1 MKIYFH
7 DLKDI
12 RNDKRFVV
20 EQSDETP
27 VSTKHIPS
35 VKLLSRNDRTIILKS
50 EEDKMMEQKKQE
62 LVRRIQEIGE
72 SLIKNAESIVGSEKY
87 LKNIYISVN
96 LNDQEEP
103 YVEVTKEFLPEKFIE
118 RTGGFVD

>member
-27 VSTKHIPS
+27 ASTKHIPS

-72 SLIKNAESIVGSEKY
+72 SLIKNAESIVGNEQYVKSI
-87 LKNIYISVN
+87 NIYADISTTKD
-96 LNDQEEP
+96 LS
-103 YVEVTKEFLPEKFIE
+103 VEVTKEFWPEKFIE
-118 RTGGFVD
+118 RTGDFVD

>member
-27 VSTKHIPS
+27 ASTKHIPS
-35 VKLLSRNDRTIILKS
+35 VKLLSRNDRRIILKS

-62 LVRRIQEIGE
+62 LVRCIQDIGE

-103 YVEVTKEFLPEKFIE
+103 SVEVTKEFLPEKFIE
-118 RTGGFVD
+118 RTVDFVK

>member
-27 VSTKHIPS
+27 ASTKHIPS
-35 VKLLSRNDRTIILKS
+35 VKLLSRNDRRIILKS

-72 SLIKNAESIVGSEKY
+72 SLIKNAESIVGNEQYVKSI
-87 LKNIYISVN
+87 NIYADISTTKD
-96 LNDQEEP
+96 LS
-103 YVEVTKEFLPEKFIE
+103 VEVTKEFWPEKFIE
-118 RTGGFVD
+118 RTGIL

>member
-27 VSTKHIPS
+27 ASTKHIPS
-35 VKLLSRNDRTIILKS
+35 VKLLSRNDRRIILKS

-62 LVRRIQEIGE
+62 LTRCIREIGE

-103 YVEVTKEFLPEKFIE
+103 SIEVTKEFLPEKFIE
-118 RTGGFVD
+118 RTGDFSK

>member
-27 VSTKHIPS
+27 ASTKHIPS
-35 VKLLSRNDRTIILKS
+35 VKLLSRNDRRIILKS

-72 SLIKNAESIVGSEKY
+72 SLIKNAESIVGNEQYVKSI
-87 LKNIYISVN
+87 NIYADISTTKD
-96 LNDQEEP
+96 LS
-103 YVEVTKEFLPEKFIE
+103 VEVTKEFWPEKFIE
-118 RTGGFVD
+118 RTGDFVD

>member
-1 MKIYFH
+1 MKIYLH

-27 VSTKHIPS
+27 ASTKHIPS
-35 VKLLSRNDRTIILKS
+35 VKLLSRNDRTIFLKS
-50 EEDKMMEQKKQE
+50 EEDKTMEQKKQE

-72 SLIKNAESIVGSEKY
+72 SLIKNAESIVGSEQYIKSID
-87 LKNIYISVN
+87 IYASISTSE
-96 LNDQEEP
+96 DP
-103 YVEVTKEFLPEKFIE
+103 TIRIDKEFWPEKFIE
-118 RTGGFVD
+118 RTGDFVD

>member
-27 VSTKHIPS
+27 ASTKHIPS

-50 EEDKMMEQKKQE
+50 EEDRMMEQKKHE
-62 LVRRIQEIGE
+62 LVRCIQDIGE

-103 YVEVTKEFLPEKFIE
+103 SVEVTKEFLPEKFIE
-118 RTGGFVD
+118 RTGDFVK

>member
-27 VSTKHIPS
+27 ASTKHIPS

-62 LVRRIQEIGE
+62 LVRCIQDIGE

-103 YVEVTKEFLPEKFIE
+103 SVEVTKEFLPEKFIE
-118 RTGGFVD
+118 RTVDFVK

>member
-27 VSTKHIPS
+27 ASTKHIPS

-72 SLIKNAESIVGSEKY
+72 SLIKNAESIVGSEQYVKSI
-87 LKNIYISVN
+87 NIYADISTTK
-96 LNDQEEP
+96 DP
-103 YVEVTKEFLPEKFIE
+103 SVEVAKEFWPEKFVE
-118 RTGGFVD
+118 RTGDFID